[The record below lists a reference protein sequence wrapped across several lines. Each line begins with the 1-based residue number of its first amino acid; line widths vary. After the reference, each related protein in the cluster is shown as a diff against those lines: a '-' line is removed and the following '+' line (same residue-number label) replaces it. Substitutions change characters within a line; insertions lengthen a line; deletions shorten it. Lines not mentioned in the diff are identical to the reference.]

1 MSETQNSDGDV
12 HSTQSKSNDSSIVEY
27 SYENMGSKYQVS
39 EKAFVKTITEFEILE
54 KIFRES
60 SFEDKFEEIS

>member
-27 SYENMGSKYQVS
+27 SYENMGSKY
-39 EKAFVKTITEFEILE
+39 
-54 KIFRES
+54 
-60 SFEDKFEEIS
+60 

>member
-1 MSETQNSDGDV
+1 
-12 HSTQSKSNDSSIVEY
+12 
-27 SYENMGSKYQVS
+27 MGSKYQVS
-39 EKAFVKTITEFEILE
+39 DKAFVKTITEFEILE